1 MFTEESIRQIVFL
14 SGILAGFAFTIV
26 TQLLS
31 LKDER
36 GIVSLVISC
45 FLVTASLLLVAT
57 FVGSLV
63 LVRLSGADSL
73 ETSTQISADFAARTD
88 RAAAQMLIP
97 LAFGLFTFL
106 VGLALTGWIHSAKVG
121 VLSTVCAI
129 VAFILAFAI
138 LRPL

>member
-36 GIVSLVISC
+36 GISSVVISC

-63 LVRLSGADSL
+63 LVRLSGAASL
-73 ETSTQISADFAARTD
+73 DASTQVSADFAARTD
-88 RAAAQMLIP
+88 RAAAEMLIP

-106 VGLALTGWIHSAKVG
+106 VGLALTCWIHSPKVG
-121 VLSTVCAI
+121 ILSTVCAI
-129 VAFILAFAI
+129 VAFTLAFVI